1 MMQMQQRLDADVDR
15 VSSVLNGDLMVV
27 TARSMAQQ
35 QRLTVAP
42 GDQILAAVARAFG
55 NVSITS
61 LTVRHA
67 VVRPFFAHTCREA
80 REGPDYSALVLV

>member
-1 MMQMQQRLDADVDR
+1 MQMQQRLDADVDR
-15 VSSVLNGDLMVV
+15 VSSVLSGDLMVV

-61 LTVRHA
+61 LMVKHA
-67 VVRPFFAHTCREA
+67 VARLFFAHTRREET
-80 REGPDYSALVLV
+80 EGSEHSALFLV